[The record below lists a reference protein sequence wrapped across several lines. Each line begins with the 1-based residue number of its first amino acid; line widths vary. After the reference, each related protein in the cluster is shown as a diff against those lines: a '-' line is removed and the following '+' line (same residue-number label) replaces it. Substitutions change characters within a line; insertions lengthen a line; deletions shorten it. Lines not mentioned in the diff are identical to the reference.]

1 MVEIATAGEWPLAV
15 HVVYDDAVPAGPQDA
30 LASEFISSLTTILQ
44 AQLSHGDRAARV
56 PVRFWRSH
64 VHDGI
69 RRLPACVPL
78 AQASKNLVL
87 VVVDQ
92 TLFDHRAEWEV
103 WIDGLAAA
111 VREDRDLILPL
122 AVQADAGRVA
132 KALADVNHIEVK
144 DPPEAVRGGRIVQAV
159 CTSLL
164 RLLVPELPYVFLCH
178 AKADGEAIAQAVR
191 TDIHNR
197 SQLRCFFDR
206 HDIPHGRSVRASI
219 EAAIG
224 KSVMLVVWTDRL
236 LDSPWCQMEII
247 EARRQQR
254 PMLVLDALASSTPRL
269 FPFLG
274 NMPVVRWRDDP
285 GPVLSA
291 ILLELVRAHH
301 LAAIFESR
309 TTGAAAA
316 PTFCLQPPDVLD
328 TSLGRTRPPASP
340 RVPQSSALWVYPDPP
355 LRSDEL
361 QILRQLIPDKR
372 FISLVE
378 WQALRAA
385 GALDAGWDTAVNLRP
400 EPLRGLRIG
409 ISVSAS
415 DTWSDMGLTP
425 SHQDDLSSQIALQLI
440 LLGAKVVW
448 GGDLRPQGLGNQLRR
463 IVEAYQHP
471 TRAPQDHVA
480 MVVPFTLVPDAT
492 LKPEDIEIRRAL
504 AEVRLMGPPAD
515 IATPPPDPRSDEGRA
530 LLALALSQMR
540 AELGDQCDARI
551 LLGGGLKK
559 FTGIYPGI
567 AEEALETVRHERP
580 LYVVGGFGGAA
591 SAVYEAIS
599 DPASP
604 GAAALVRA
612 SREVG
617 GTASLG
623 ARRVHESLIE
633 AAGAPSQSFAPEAMV
648 AAFAALGTTGLA
660 RQNGLSID
668 ENERLSRSQD
678 LHEILELVVK
688 GIVGCCRNRSASC
701 GGV

>member
-1 MVEIATAGEWPLAV
+1 MPGITTAGEWPLAV
-15 HVVYDDAVPAGPQDA
+15 HVVYDDAVSAGPQA
-30 LASEFISSLTTILQ
+30 APAGEFIANLTATLQ

-56 PVRFWRSH
+56 PVRFWRSQ
-64 VHDGI
+64 VRDGI
-69 RRLPACVPL
+69 RRLPANVPL

-87 VVVDQ
+87 VVVDR
-92 TLFDHRAEWEV
+92 TLFDHRAEWEA
-103 WIDGLAAA
+103 WIDALVGA
-111 VREDRDLILPL
+111 VREGRDLILPL

-132 KALADVNHIEVK
+132 KAFADVNHIEVK
-144 DPPEAVRGGRIVQAV
+144 DPRDAVREGRIVRAV

-164 RLLVPELPYVFLCH
+164 TLLVPELPHVFLCH
-178 AKADGEAIAQAVR
+178 AKADGEGIAQTVR
-191 TDIHNR
+191 SDIQNR
-197 SQLRCFFDR
+197 SQLHCFFDR

-301 LAAIFESR
+301 LAAIFEAR
-309 TTGAAAA
+309 TTGATDA
-316 PTFCLQPPDVLD
+316 PTFCLHPPDVLD

-340 RVPQSSALWVYPDPP
+340 RAPQSSPLWIYPDPP

-361 QILRQLIPDKR
+361 QILRQVIADKR

-448 GGDLRPQGLGNQLRR
+448 GGDLRPQGLGVQLRA

-471 TRAPQDHVA
+471 RRAPQDHVA
-480 MVVPFTLVPDAT
+480 LVVPFTLVPDAI
-492 LKPEDIEIRRAL
+492 LKPEDIEIRRAF
-504 AEVRLMGPPAD
+504 AEVRLMHPPAD
-515 IATPPPDPRSDEGRA
+515 IATPAPDPKSDEGRA
-530 LLALALSQMR
+530 LAAVALSQMR
-540 AELGDQCDARI
+540 AELGGECDARI

-580 LYVVGGFGGAA
+580 LYVLGGFGGAA
-591 SAVYEAIS
+591 DAVYDALS
-599 DPASP
+599 DPASA

-612 SREVG
+612 SHEVG
-617 GTASLG
+617 GAASPG
-623 ARRVHESLIE
+623 ARRVHASLIE
-633 AAGAPSQSFAPEAMV
+633 AAGTPSQSFAPEAMT
-648 AAFAALGTTGLA
+648 AAFAALGTAGLA
-660 RQNGLSID
+660 RHNGLSME
-668 ENERLSRSQD
+668 ENALLSRSQD
-678 LHEILELVVK
+678 LHEILDLVVK
-688 GIVGCCRNRSASC
+688 GIVACCFNRFAS
-701 GGV
+701 